1 MTAAATT
8 LETLLRDRWSCRGVL
23 DQQVPR
29 ATVEQLLAMAQRTPS
44 WCNTQP
50 WHAIVT
56 GGDATRRLGAAL
68 YEHALT
74 GAADAPDIPFPP
86 GYTGVYQERRR
97 ACGSQLYGALGSERG
112 DRERAIAQA
121 RENYR
126 FFGAPHFALI
136 TTDRALGPYG
146 TLDCGGYVSTFL
158 LAAEALELGAIPQA
172 AVAAYSPWLRQ
183 YFDLPEDRSVVCGIS
198 FGFADRAHPANDF
211 RTARAEL
218 HEAVQWRD

>member
-1 MTAAATT
+1 MTIAATA
-8 LETLLRDRWSCRGVL
+8 LETLLRGRWSCRGFL
-23 DQQVPR
+23 DRQVPR
-29 ATVEQLLAMAQRTPS
+29 ATIEQLLSMAQRTPS

-56 GGDATRRLGAAL
+56 SGDATRRLGAAL
-68 YEHALT
+68 YDHALT
-74 GAADAPDIPFPP
+74 GAPDTPDLPFPP
-86 GYTGVYQERRR
+86 GYTGIYLDRRR
-97 ACGSQLYGALGSERG
+97 ACGYQLYGALGIERG
-112 DRERAIAQA
+112 DRERATAQA
-121 RENYR
+121 RENFR

-146 TLDCGGYVSTFL
+146 ALDCGGYVSTFL
-158 LAAEALELGAIPQA
+158 LAAEALELGGIPQA
-172 AVAAYSPWLRQ
+172 AVAAYSPWLRH